1 MANSP
6 EDYTPS
12 EIKAIV
18 AFVASSRTL
27 FRYQRGERT
36 RSVDMA
42 LYRNLWTH
50 RNGFS
55 WNRQVLAFEFRGTPV
70 PPATVKQ
77 VVNAI
82 SLDARFQMLDATLKL
97 QQAAQMAKRVEPA
110 ALSTW
115 RDLFDSGIRRGV
127 GAAGVLGHGGFDE
140 MTPDNWRALAGRAQV
155 QLEYRAGFE
164 QRILTGEYGGD
175 LSSGRLLQHAGSY
188 TNSFRSVYENTRLD
202 DRQEKLGHDLFW
214 RVLGAS
220 DHCHT
225 GKGGI
230 GCVEAAAMGKV
241 SRDEFVEIGE
251 CACGNGCNCIGMSEK
266 G

>member
-1 MANSP
+1 MATP
-6 EDYTPS
+6 EEYTES
-12 EIKAIV
+12 EIRSIV
-18 AFVASSRTL
+18 AFVAQSRAL
-27 FRYQRGERT
+27 YRYEQGGRT
-36 RSVDMA
+36 RSIDMR

-55 WNRQVLAFEFRGTPV
+55 WNRQTLAFQFRGTPV
-70 PPATVKQ
+70 PPVTVKQ

-97 QQAAQMAKRVEPA
+97 QQAAQVAKRVDAA
-110 ALSTW
+110 ALDSW
-115 RDLFDSGIRRGV
+115 RDVFDAGIRRGV
-127 GAAGVLGHGGFDE
+127 GAAGVLGRGGFDE
-140 MTPDNWRALAGRAQV
+140 MTADNWRALAVRAQV
-155 QLEYRAGFE
+155 QLDYRQGFE
-164 QRILTGEYGGD
+164 QRIVSGNYGGD
-175 LSSGRLLQHAGSY
+175 LASSRILRDAGQY

-220 DHCHT
+220 DHCRS

-251 CACGNGCNCIGMSEK
+251 CACGSACNCIGMSEK
-266 G
+266 SG